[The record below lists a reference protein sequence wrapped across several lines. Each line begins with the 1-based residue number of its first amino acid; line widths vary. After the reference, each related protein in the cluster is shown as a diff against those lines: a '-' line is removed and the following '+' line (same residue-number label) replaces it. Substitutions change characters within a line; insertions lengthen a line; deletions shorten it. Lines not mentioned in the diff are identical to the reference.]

1 MKERKGPIV
10 IPEQTEWPSEALYD
24 RAIAA
29 LTTLDAGAL
38 IALQQ
43 ECESFSEITRPLLSF
58 CRRPQENAASIG
70 KKHQLLMKL
79 LVQTRQNVRVLR
91 QVYEVPNTY
100 ACFATADRG
109 ERATWQP

>member
-1 MKERKGPIV
+1 MKERKDLIV
-10 IPEQTEWPSEALYD
+10 IPEQTEWPSEGLYD

-29 LTTLDAGAL
+29 LATLDAEAL

-43 ECESFSEITRPLLSF
+43 ECESISEITMPLLSF
-58 CRRPQENAASIG
+58 CRRPQESAASMG

-79 LVQTRQNVRVLR
+79 LVQTRQNLRVLR
-91 QVYEVPNTY
+91 QVYEVPSTY
-100 ACFATADRG
+100 ACFAMGDRT